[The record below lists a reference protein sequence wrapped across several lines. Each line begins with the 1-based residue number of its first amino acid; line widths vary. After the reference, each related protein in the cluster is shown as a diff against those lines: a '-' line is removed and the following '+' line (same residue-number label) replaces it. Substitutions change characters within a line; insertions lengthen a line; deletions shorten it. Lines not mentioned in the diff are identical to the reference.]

1 MALSKKIIHNLYQ
14 QQFIRFCLVG
24 GLCTGIDAVIFYAVR
39 MIASYP
45 VALTC
50 GYLISLIVNYFLTVK
65 WTFRS
70 TPNTKNA
77 IGVFAAHLFNL
88 FVVRMGLMTFFV
100 DIMSMSDR
108 VAYIPT
114 LMISVV
120 SNFLIIKYLV
130 MKS

>member
-65 WTFRS
+65 WTFHS

-88 FVVRMGLMTFFV
+88 FVVRMGL
-100 DIMSMSDR
+100 IASHIYR
-108 VAYIPT
+108 
-114 LMISVV
+114 L
-120 SNFLIIKYLV
+120 
-130 MKS
+130 